1 MFTYEHALSVLI
13 YSGSICLLFGVV
25 ITACHG
31 IVMDHRKRNADNEQ
45 REIDAEL
52 NEVKYQQ
59 EAYWSNKFK
68 DLNRFGCAYIL

>member
-1 MFTYEHALSVLI
+1 MFTYEHAISVLI

-52 NEVKYQQ
+52 NEIKYQQ
-59 EAYWSNKFK
+59 ESYWVNK
-68 DLNRFGCAYIL
+68 NIEYSRWGVTYI